1 MAKRDKLDKPARK
14 RKKKGRTGKRAVV
27 VRRRR
32 RPPRSRGF
40 GSQFPTNRIINSN
53 QYWQLRAEIAGSE
66 ARVRQLEKDSVLR
79 QEKAVAKVKKL
90 KAQVGARA
98 RPIDADAEYSRI
110 EERLR
115 ERDQQ
120 FAEEFQRAQKENSA
134 KLDHL
139 GDALA
144 GRQDDLESAVGKV
157 YNHIGLRDGEVDSG
171 LVSSSARD
179 LQKGGAFNVSGV
191 SPMAPTIKTEP
202 EPRATPADQAQLARA
217 DLIGSAGSAVFART
231 PVGVADRRLDV
242 LLAKG
247 SPAHQAGYR
256 G

>member
-1 MAKRDKLDKPARK
+1 MLEHPAARVYLARIQKSDKPAKK

-32 RPPRSRGF
+32 RRQPGIGTFS
-40 GSQFPTNRIINSN
+40 SHFPTNCIINSN

-90 KAQVGARA
+90 KAQVGSQA

-120 FAEEFQRAQKENSA
+120 FAEEFQRA
-134 KLDHL
+134 
-139 GDALA
+139 
-144 GRQDDLESAVGKV
+144 
-157 YNHIGLRDGEVDSG
+157 
-171 LVSSSARD
+171 
-179 LQKGGAFNVSGV
+179 
-191 SPMAPTIKTEP
+191 
-202 EPRATPADQAQLARA
+202 
-217 DLIGSAGSAVFART
+217 
-231 PVGVADRRLDV
+231 
-242 LLAKG
+242 
-247 SPAHQAGYR
+247 
-256 G
+256 